1 MIFFPSNIKSDEEK
15 NKNNSTPPPNTH
27 YLSYSF
33 VTKEQREFYFGGHK
47 NEVES
52 FK

>member
-1 MIFFPSNIKSDEEK
+1 MIFFPSNIKSDEGK
-15 NKNNSTPPPNTH
+15 KTKTIAPSPNTH

>member
-1 MIFFPSNIKSDEEK
+1 MIFFPSKSSQMK
-15 NKNNSTPPPNTH
+15 KKTKTIAPSPNTH
-27 YLSYSF
+27 YPSYSF
-33 VTKEQREFYFGGHK
+33 VTKEQWEFYFGGHK